1 MADAEGP
8 DAISMRRI
16 ARELNAGAM
25 SLYWYV
31 ASKEEL
37 LDLMLDA
44 IEAEIE
50 VPESSGDWRADL
62 GTFAHRTRAAL
73 SRHMWAIEFIGSRP
87 PSGPN
92 DVRNLE
98 RLLSLLD
105 GTGVDDFRV
114 IMGVFMTVATF
125 VIGSVMR
132 EAQELR
138 FQREQDRIHANM
150 TEAEIQAEH
159 ERFYA
164 WFKESGHYP
173 HITRLME
180 SGVDPDDPD
189 TRDERF
195 QFSLDCVLDGIAAR
209 LAPPLTLN
217 ESDALPERIGRTPLS
232 LNPCWGRW
240 VWCWGRCYERPAALA
255 CRTASAT
262 PWVHGSPCP
271 GSSRS
276 ASMPSSA
283 SSEASAWPVFSFS
296 PDGMICGPIRPV
308 SAFSVAMTSPVSRA
322 RLFSTRSAAQPAV
335 WPGACTARGRPG
347 TSICSPSAKADTS
360 AIGIIRPPPRRSS
373 ESEVR

>member
-1 MADAEGP
+1 
-8 DAISMRRI
+8 MRRI
-16 ARELNAGAM
+16 ARELSAGAM

-164 WFKESGHYP
+164 WFKDSGHYP

-189 TRDERF
+189 TREERF

-209 LAPPLTLN
+209 LAP
-217 ESDALPERIGRTPLS
+217 
-232 LNPCWGRW
+232 
-240 VWCWGRCYERPAALA
+240 
-255 CRTASAT
+255 
-262 PWVHGSPCP
+262 HP
-271 GSSRS
+271 G
-276 ASMPSSA
+276 P
-283 SSEASAWPVFSFS
+283 
-296 PDGMICGPIRPV
+296 
-308 SAFSVAMTSPVSRA
+308 
-322 RLFSTRSAAQPAV
+322 
-335 WPGACTARGRPG
+335 
-347 TSICSPSAKADTS
+347 
-360 AIGIIRPPPRRSS
+360 
-373 ESEVR
+373 